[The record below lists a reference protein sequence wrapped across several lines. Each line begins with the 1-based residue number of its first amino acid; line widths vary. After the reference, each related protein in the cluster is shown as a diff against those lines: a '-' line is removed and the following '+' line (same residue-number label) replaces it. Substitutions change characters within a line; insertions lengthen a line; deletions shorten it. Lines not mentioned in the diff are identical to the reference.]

1 MPEELMPEEL
11 MPEELM
17 PEQVWN
23 TTGSAPAGSGG

>member
-1 MPEELMPEEL
+1 MPKELMPEEL
-11 MPEELM
+11 TPEELM